1 VPELE
6 DQTCTSAV
14 GVAELL
20 ADADRP
26 GGWLLLLDRIRQ
38 SYVDLDDP
46 SYLDFEYVQAFADVL
61 DALPP
66 GPLAVTHVGGGACT
80 LARYIAATRPGSP
93 QIVLEP
99 DAALTALVRARLPF
113 ARGTRVRIRPVGG
126 RAGVAA
132 LAVASADVLVLDA
145 FHGGRVPAE
154 LTTAEFVAD
163 VARVLRP
170 SGVLLVNIADGP
182 PGVFVR
188 RLVSTLCAG
197 LPSALLIADPAVLKR
212 RRFGNVVLAASRG
225 DAARRDGD
233 AGRLRRGVPAPSGQW
248 TGARYVRRWRTAAD
262 RRPPAALTAASRGD
276 VAGRWLTKSLHAARQ
291 SRLHRPGPRRVLRQ
305 RRRAVRALPSVLP
318 GCAHRRPG
326 RAEPR

>member
-1 VPELE
+1 MAELGDGTGE
-6 DQTCTSAV
+6 PGR

-46 SYLDFEYVQAFADVL
+46 SYLDFEYVQAFAEVL

-66 GPLAVTHVGGGACT
+66 GPLDVTHIGGGGCT
-80 LARYIAATRPGSP
+80 LARYVAQQRPGSS

-99 DAALTALVRARLPF
+99 DAALTALVRSRLPF

-126 RAGVAA
+126 RVGVAA
-132 LAVASADVLVLDA
+132 LAAASADVVVLDA

-154 LTTAEFVAD
+154 LTTAEFFAD

-170 SGVLLVNIADGP
+170 CGVLLVNVADGP
-182 PGVFVR
+182 PGQFVR
-188 RLVSTLCAG
+188 RLVSTMCAA

-212 RRFGNVVLAASRG
+212 RRFGNLVLAASRHELPVAQVTRAVY
-225 DAARRDGD
+225 AA
-233 AGRLRRGVPAPSGQW
+233 AF
-248 TGARYVRRWRTAAD
+248 
-262 RRPPAALTAASRGD
+262 
-276 VAGRWLTKSLHAARQ
+276 
-291 SRLHRPGPRRVLRQ
+291 PRRVL
-305 RRRAVRALPSVLP
+305 AGPELAAFAGGAAALTDAAPMRSPQPPEEMWRV
-318 GCAHRRPG
+318 GG
-326 RAEPR
+326 

>member
-1 VPELE
+1 MAPSTVGPAPTLGVVSEPEDE
-6 DQTCTSAV
+6 TGARRG

-80 LARYIAATRPGSP
+80 LARYVAATRPGST

-126 RAGVAA
+126 REGVAA
-132 LAVASADVLVLDA
+132 LGVASADVVVLDA

-154 LTTAEFVAD
+154 LTTAEFLAD

-170 SGVLLVNIADGP
+170 SGVLLINVADGP
-182 PGVFVR
+182 PGVFLR
-188 RLVSTLCAG
+188 RLVSTLHTG

-212 RRFGNVVLAASRG
+212 RRFGNVVLAASRRALPI
-225 DAARRDGD
+225 AAVTR
-233 AGRLRRGVPAPSGQW
+233 
-248 TGARYVRRWRTAAD
+248 
-262 RRPPAALTAASRGD
+262 AAS
-276 VAGRWLTKSLHAARQ
+276 AAAF
-291 SRLHRPGPRRVLRQ
+291 PRRVL
-305 RRRAVRALPSVLP
+305 SGP
-318 GCAHRRPG
+318 GLVAFSGGATPLSDADPLRSPQPPDEIWRVG
-326 RAEPR
+326 G